1 MQIVALNG
9 STAAINEALI
19 GPIRLT
25 PIRYIE
31 KAKTVPIT
39 IIPTGYAMII
49 GGVVLGIIGRVW
61 NISVSLDIYG
71 YLAMAGI
78 IVIGTV

>member
-39 IIPTGYAMII
+39 IIPAI
-49 GGVVLGIIGRVW
+49 
-61 NISVSLDIYG
+61 
-71 YLAMAGI
+71 AK
-78 IVIGTV
+78 